1 MRKLNVICAAIM
13 AVCSASAVASASK
26 DYTSEQLPVLSQ
38 EPQHLKATQRITS
51 LFYRSHFKRFK
62 LSDPLSEKILER
74 YINNLDY
81 SRLVL
86 LQKDVDQFKAK
97 YATKV
102 DDALREGKLQ
112 FAYELFSDVQRKR
125 FERFEYAIELLKTP
139 MTFDGNERFEY
150 DREELPWPKNQAE
163 LDALWQKKVKY
174 DALSLKLTGKEWPKI
189 QELLTKRYTN
199 VQRRMTQTNS
209 EDVYQILI
217 NSFARSIEAHTSYLS
232 PRSADRFKQEMNLQ
246 LEGIGAVLQS
256 NDDYT
261 TIMRLVPGGPA
272 ARSEKLEPKDRIIAV
287 AQDGEEFVDV
297 VGWRLDEVVDL
308 IKGPKGTKVR
318 LQILGDIDA
327 GDDVPAEITLVR
339 EKIHLEDKAAK
350 GSVIEPIMSSLDH
363 RIGVIEIP
371 GFYIGL
377 AEDVTKE
384 LAKLDEQ
391 NIDGLIIDLRG
402 NGGGSLEE
410 ARLLTG
416 LFIDEGPVVQVKTQ
430 RNRVLKHEDRDGK
443 TYYNGTLTVLVDRYS
458 ASASE
463 IFAAAIQDYGRG
475 VIIGEQTF
483 GKGTVQE
490 NKPIGRIFDLYD
502 QKMGNVQYTI
512 AKFYRVNGGST
523 QHKGVIPD
531 ISFPSPIDPAE
542 WGESKEDNALPFD
555 KIKAAKFDRVADLS
569 SSIQQLDKQYKARVA
584 SDPEF
589 AYVQEDIKEYK
600 QVLAEKSLSLNE
612 NDRKNKQAKSKEK
625 NLARINE
632 RLARLKLDAVKDADD
647 APEVLDDLDVYL
659 EQAALITED
668 FIRLQQTAKTN

>member
-1 MRKLNVICAAIM
+1 MRKLNVICAAMM
-13 AVCSASAVASASK
+13 AVFSATAVATTK
-26 DYTSEQLPVLSQ
+26 DYTSDQLPVLSQ

-51 LFYRSHFKRFK
+51 LFSRSHFKRFK
-62 LSDPLSEKILER
+62 LSDSLSEKILER

-86 LQKDVDQFKAK
+86 LQSEVDSLKAT
-97 YATKV
+97 YGTKV
-102 DDALREGKLQ
+102 DDGLREGKLK
-112 FAYELFSDVQRKR
+112 FAYDVFAKVQKKR
-125 FERFEYAIELLKTP
+125 FERFEYAIEVLKKP

-150 DREELPWPKNQAE
+150 DREEMPWPKDQSE
-163 LDALWQKKVKY
+163 LDTLWQKKVKY

-232 PRSADRFKQEMNLQ
+232 PRSADRFQQEMKLQ
-246 LEGIGAVLQS
+246 LEGIGAVLQG

-272 ARSEKLEPKDRIIAV
+272 ARSEKLEPKDRIVAV
-287 AQDGEEFVDV
+287 AQEGEDFVDV

-327 GDDVPAEITLVR
+327 GDDVATEITLVR

-350 GSVIEPIMSSLDH
+350 SSIVEPVMSSLDH
-363 RIGVIEIP
+363 KIGVIEIP

-384 LAKLDEQ
+384 LAKLEEQ
-391 NIDGLIIDLRG
+391 KVDGLIIDLRG

-443 TYYNGTLTVLVDRYS
+443 IFYDGALTVLVDRYS

-555 KIKAAKFDRVADLS
+555 KIKAANYSKVADLAS
-569 SSIQQLDKQYKARVA
+569 TVELLRKQYNSRVTN
-584 SDPEF
+584 DPEF
-589 AYVQEDIKEYK
+589 AYVREDIKEYK
-600 QVLAEKSLSLNE
+600 KIFSEKSLSLNE
-612 NDRKNKQAKSKEK
+612 KDRKSKQSDSKEK
-625 NLARINE
+625 TLTRINE
-632 RLARLKLDAVKDADD
+632 RLARLELELVKDADD
-647 APEVLDDLDVYL
+647 APEILEKLDVYL
-659 EQAALITED
+659 EQAAKITED
-668 FIRLQQTAKTN
+668 FIRLQQTAKVN

>member
-1 MRKLNVICAAIM
+1 MRKLNVLCAAMM
-13 AVCSASAVASASK
+13 AVFSTSAIASEIK
-26 DYTSEQLPVLSQ
+26 DYTTEQLPVLSQ

-51 LFYRSHFKRFK
+51 LFSRSHFKRFK
-62 LSDPLSEKILER
+62 LSDSLSEKVLER
-74 YINNLDY
+74 YIDNLDY

-86 LQKDVDQFKAK
+86 LQEDVAQFKTK
-97 YATKV
+97 YGTKV

-112 FAYELFSDVQRKR
+112 FAYDVFSTVQRKR
-125 FERFEYAIELLKTP
+125 FERFEYAIELLKKP
-139 MTFDGNERFEY
+139 MTFDGTDRFEY
-150 DREELPWPKNQAE
+150 DREELPWPKDQAE
-163 LDALWQKKVKY
+163 LDKLWQKKVKY

-232 PRSADRFKQEMNLQ
+232 PRSADRFQQEMKLQ

-287 AQDGEEFVDV
+287 AQEDEDFVDV

-308 IKGPKGTKVR
+308 IKGPKGTEVR

-327 GDDVPAEITLVR
+327 GDDVATEITLVR

-350 GSVIEPIMSSLDH
+350 SSIVTPIMSSLDH
-363 RIGVIEIP
+363 KIGVIEIP

-384 LAKLDEQ
+384 LAKLDEK

-443 TYYNGTLTVLVDRYS
+443 TYYDGALTVLVDRYS

-531 ISFPSPIDPAE
+531 ISFPSPIDPAD

-555 KIKAAKFDRVADLS
+555 KIKAASYTQVDNLEAD
-569 SSIQQLDKQYKARVA
+569 IQQLEKQYTARVA
-584 SDPEF
+584 NDPEF
-589 AYVQEDIKEYK
+589 AYVLEDIQEYK
-600 QVLAEKSLSLNE
+600 KLMAEKSLSLNE
-612 NDRKNKQAKSKEK
+612 AERKAKQAKSKEK
-625 NLARINE
+625 TLTRINE
-632 RLARLKLDAVKDADD
+632 RLARLSLDAVKDADD

-668 FIRLQQTAKTN
+668 FIRLQQTAKND